1 MCGIQWRQLSGWE
14 NGGEKTMNKSV
25 NEQLDGEDELRFFP
39 LEGLL
44 PNGHALSV
52 NTNCLILSLVSTHIV
67 KDNPML
73 LQALLTET
81 DARLL
86 LLLLALPYY
95 CPQEVLRASLFYSY
109 SRLLAGLF
117 SSDTAARA
125 EWQTA
130 VEEQRLHLQR
140 AQEVGTWKKE
150 LKPLYNALSKLRAKL
165 HPFGLGITLFA
176 SSSAY
181 SLLPLSQISEVNE
194 QQL

>member
-1 MCGIQWRQLSGWE
+1 MCGIKWRQWSAWE
-14 NGGEKTMNKSV
+14 NGGEKTMNKPV
-25 NEQLDGEDELRFFP
+25 NELSIGEDELRFFP

-44 PNGHALSV
+44 PAGQALSV
-52 NTNCLILSLVSTHIV
+52 NTTYLILSLVSTHTEN
-67 KDNPML
+67 DNPML
-73 LQALLTET
+73 LQELLSET

-95 CPQEVLRASLFYSY
+95 CPQEVLRAGLFYSY
-109 SRLLAGLF
+109 SGLLAGLF

-150 LKPLYNALSKLRAKL
+150 LKPLYNALSKLHAKL
-165 HPFGLGITLFA
+165 HPFGLGISLFA
-176 SSSAY
+176 SSLAY

-194 QQL
+194 Q